1 MNRFEAL
8 EVFARHRGD
17 SPAMTGPSF
26 GGRVLREVA
35 HEPATI
41 YNMDLAYAVPMC
53 FGIALALP
61 DQRVYAIEGDG
72 SMIAGLASLTTV
84 GRYRPPNLVVIVINN
99 RSWATTGA
107 QPTAAAT
114 IDFVQLAQTA
124 GIDSA
129 VEVDDVAGVEN
140 AMRNAAQRPGPH
152 FIVIDV
158 EPEDVR
164 SAGQSKAYPFDIV
177 EASITFRRTL
187 EDRGLV
193 PTIWAV

>member
-8 EVFARHRGD
+8 EVVARYRGD
-17 SPAMTGPSF
+17 SPAITGPSF

-41 YNMDLAYAVPMC
+41 YNMDLAYATPMC
-53 FGIALALP
+53 FGLALALP
-61 DQRVYAIEGDG
+61 HQRVYAIEGDG
-72 SMIAGLASLTTV
+72 SMIAGLASLTTI
-84 GRYRPPNLVVIVINN
+84 GRYAPPNLVVIVINN

-114 IDFVQLAQTA
+114 TDLVQIARAA
-124 GIDSA
+124 GITSA
-129 VEVDDVAGVEN
+129 VEVSDIAGVDLALRSAVET
-140 AMRNAAQRPGPH
+140 AGPH

-158 EPEDVR
+158 EPEDVS
-164 SAGQSKAYPFDIV
+164 SAGRSKAYPFDIV
-177 EASITFRRTL
+177 EAAITFRRTL